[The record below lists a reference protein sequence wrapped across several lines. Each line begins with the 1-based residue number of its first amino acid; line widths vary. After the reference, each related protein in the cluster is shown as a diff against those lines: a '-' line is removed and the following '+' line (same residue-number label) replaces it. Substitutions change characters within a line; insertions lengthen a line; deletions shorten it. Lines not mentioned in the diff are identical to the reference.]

1 LNTIGILELAGE
13 ESLFSI
19 DGQHRIEGV
28 KQSIKENPERFQF
41 DELPVIIVAHNDTK
55 NGKIRTRRLFSEINT
70 KAQKVSGLD
79 DLITNEDNPVDI
91 NARKIFA
98 EFEPFGKDKFIQLN
112 STININADAKEFT
125 TILTLKEVNKIL
137 YSPLF
142 KFQEVRPGDDV
153 INGLFN
159 VTLNFWTDA
168 IANIP
173 KYSEVLRPENP
184 TVSVN
189 VYRNRNGGSILFRP
203 VGLKILA
210 EVYVNWKNFHGE
222 TTGFWEVFNR
232 IDDDLNGEYWK
243 DVVWDNAKKKINK
256 TSEKFLREYTKY
268 LIGLPFDEEFTVLE
282 YSKMKGVE
290 DVTVQT
296 IELPTQP

>member
-1 LNTIGILELAGE
+1 LQLKTIIKIKMTGECNLCRQEKELRYSHILPEFMYQNLYDHAPKRFYALTVNLDKAEG
-13 ESLFSI
+13 SKR
-19 DGQHRIEGV
+19 RIEQKG
-28 KQSIKENPERFQF
+28 
-41 DELPVIIVAHNDTK
+41 
-55 NGKIRTRRLFSEINT
+55 IREYLLCGECEVLLS
-70 KAQKVSGLD
+70 
-79 DLITNEDNPVDI
+79 
-91 NARKIFA
+91 
-98 EFEPFGKDKFIQLN
+98 
-112 STININADAKEFT
+112 NINADAKEFT
-125 TILTLKEVNKIL
+125 TILTLKEENKIL

-256 TSEKFLREYTKY
+256 TSEKFLREYTNY